1 MDDQSHLYKNLMRG
15 QKRRKMLRKLF
26 NDWEHTLIFVS
37 ALAFLSLILIINMG
51 EL

>member
-1 MDDQSHLYKNLMRG
+1 MDDQSHLFKNLMRG

-37 ALAFLSLILIINMG
+37 ALAILSLILITAMG